1 MSDNRQDPAAI
12 EQDIRRTQD
21 QIGDTVAKL
30 EAQLN
35 PRELARSVV
44 GEDGNEIAREALE
57 ITRRNPIPVAM
68 IAVGLIWLLATGRTR
83 NGTRLVDRIA
93 GALGGGNRA
102 GARASDALRAQSA
115 PAGARHA
122 FEGRSDGA
130 AAPIGAG
137 TPALAV

>member
-30 EAQLN
+30 EEQLN
-35 PRELARSVV
+35 PRELARTVV

-83 NGTRLVDRIA
+83 NGTRLV
-93 GALGGGNRA
+93 RA